1 MNDFDPRD
9 STAIR
14 LAMAIKRLRGRLR
27 EAAVGPAG
35 LPLSLSQLAILR
47 RLRDEGPTTAAALAA
62 AERVSQQAIAQNLA
76 TLKDAGLVEATP
88 DLADARKRLISVTE
102 AGNRLFEAAVA
113 ARNAWLEAAI
123 AAAIAPSERPLLKEA
138 IELLERLASVELPR
152 SNG

>member
-35 LPLSLSQLAILR
+35 LPLSQLAILR

-123 AAAIAPSERPLLKEA
+123 AAAIAPEERPLLEEA